1 MLIYV
6 KQIRSF
12 STIKI
17 LRFKKNFCG
26 FHSRYATVL
35 SFMTKCFHR
44 TAFIKNFIINAA
56 INYFFDFLFCC
67 SFRLTYFALF
77 NIIIEH

>member
-1 MLIYV
+1 M
-6 KQIRSF
+6 
-12 STIKI
+12 
-17 LRFKKNFCG
+17 
-26 FHSRYATVL
+26 TVL
-35 SFMTKCFHR
+35 SFMTKCFYR
-44 TAFIKNFIINAA
+44 TAFIKNLIINAA